1 MFGISMGV
9 AYNFY
14 FKFNL
19 FSWLPYALAFAAL
32 PSCIAISK
40 DITPPVWMW
49 LGGAIF
55 GSAAHFINVIKDIDQ
70 DRASGI
76 GGAPQRIGKRNSIVV
91 AALLIAL
98 GAAVLFIFN

>member
-1 MFGISMGV
+1 MGV

-14 FKFNL
+14 FKYNV

-76 GGAPQRIGKRNSIVV
+76 GGAPQRIGKRNSIGM

-98 GAAVLFIFN
+98 GALTLYLFN

>member
-1 MFGISMGV
+1 
-9 AYNFY
+9 
-14 FKFNL
+14 
-19 FSWLPYALAFAAL
+19 
-32 PSCIAISK
+32 
-40 DITPPVWMW
+40 MW
-49 LGGAIF
+49 LGGAFF

-98 GAAVLFIFN
+98 GAATLYLFN

>member
-1 MFGISMGV
+1 MGV

-14 FKFNL
+14 FNYNV

-76 GGAPQRIGKRNSIVV
+76 GGAPQRIGKRNSIGM

-98 GAAVLFIFN
+98 GALTLYLFN